1 MFEHYKNQY
10 QDVAPLVVFRILFGL
25 LMFISVL
32 RFYINGWI
40 EKLYLEPTYH
50 FKYNGFEWVFVP
62 GNFTYVLFIIVA
74 VSALFIAI
82 GWKYRLATVI
92 FFASFTYIELMDKTT
107 YLNHYYFI
115 SLVSFLL
122 IFIPAGK
129 AISIDNLKFP
139 NNAIRYIPSI
149 YLDSL
154 KLLVAVVYVYAG
166 LAKINHDW
174 INDAMPLALWLPSKF
189 DIPLLGSLV
198 NSRWVHYAFSWAG
211 LFFDIF
217 VVFFLLIKKTRVA
230 AFCILV
236 IFHLITAVLF
246 PIGMFPYIMIC
257 AAFTYFSPSFH
268 RKILEFFAKFI
279 PGVSLQLQ
287 ANNHYLIKGIRASA
301 QKVVIVI
308 FMLFHLLFPWR
319 YLFYEGNV
327 FWNEMGYRF
336 SWRVMLM
343 EKAGYSQFIVKD
355 VASGQQFLVDNSEYL
370 STFQEKQMSTQ
381 VDFIIQYAHFL
392 HQQFNKNETSEI
404 EVYVDSYV
412 ALNGRASQ
420 EFVKRDINLLDYDL
434 NSNYEHLLKPLKND

>member
-1 MFEHYKNQY
+1 MFERYQKQY
-10 QDVAPLVVFRILFGL
+10 LDIAPLIVFRILFGL

-32 RFYINGWI
+32 RFYVNGWI

-50 FKYNGFEWVFVP
+50 FKYQGFEWVIVP
-62 GNFTYVLFIIVA
+62 GNLTYVLFFIVA
-74 VSALFIAI
+74 VSSLFIAL
-82 GWKYRLATVI
+82 GWKYRLASVV
-92 FFASFTYIELMDKTT
+92 FFISFTYIELMDKTT

-129 AISIDNLKFP
+129 SISIDNFKSP
-139 NNAIRYIPSI
+139 SNAIKYIPRI
-149 YLDSL
+149 HLDSL
-154 KLLVAVVYVYAG
+154 KLMVAVVYIYAG
-166 LAKINHDW
+166 LAKINSDW

-189 DIPLLGSLV
+189 DVPLLGSIV
-198 NSRWVHYAFSWAG
+198 NSSWVHYAFSWAG

-217 VVFFLLIKKTRVA
+217 VVFFLLLKKTRVA
-230 AFCILV
+230 AYCILV

-268 RKILEFFAKFI
+268 RKLLESVTTYI
-279 PGVSLQLQ
+279 PSVRSQLE
-287 ANNHYLIKGIRASA
+287 ANNQYHIEGLRASA
-301 QKVVIVI
+301 QKFVIVSL
-308 FMLFHLLFPWR
+308 MLFHLLFPWR
-319 YLFYEGNV
+319 YLFYHGNV

-355 VASGQQFLVDNSEYL
+355 IDSGQKFLVDNSEYL
-370 STFQEKQMSTQ
+370 SSFQEKQMSTQ
-381 VDFIIQYAHFL
+381 VDFIIEYAHFL
-392 HQQFNKNETSEI
+392 QQQFNKNGTRKI
-404 EVYVDSYV
+404 EVYVESYV

-420 EFVKRDINLLDYDL
+420 EFINREINLLDYDL
-434 NSNYEHLLKPLKND
+434 NANYEHLLKPLKND